1 MVAVCMSAWN
11 GACDGVA
18 AAAPLAGSRLVGV
31 EPMSS
36 RSLSRRD
43 RAARQARRWPL
54 MGACLWLF
62 LMTLLGAE
70 MASGERARQGA
81 LPDEGYGQDAIT
93 GQTERMG
100 KARGL

>member
-1 MVAVCMSAWN
+1 
-11 GACDGVA
+11 
-18 AAAPLAGSRLVGV
+18 
-31 EPMSS
+31 MSS
-36 RSLSRRD
+36 RSPSRRD
-43 RAARQARRWPL
+43 RPARRTRRWPL

-70 MASGERARQGA
+70 MASGERAGQGA
-81 LPDEGYGQDAIT
+81 FPDEGYGQGAIT